1 MGACAT
7 VMVGLHKW
15 GGVNLQLAYSSE
27 VGSIGLKRP
36 YMSVR
41 HQLELYR
48 FGSIH
53 NILVSLFREHP
64 ETMHG
69 HNATT

>member
-1 MGACAT
+1 MLLRSGYRVAYMGGGNYMPLGKAAT
-7 VMVGLHKW
+7 IAAVVGANH
-15 GGVNLQLAYSSE
+15 A
-27 VGSIGLKRP
+27 
-36 YMSVR
+36 VR

-64 ETMHG
+64 ETTHG
-69 HNATT
+69 HNATTW